1 MISLT
6 VQKWSTGELLL
17 FKETV
22 NKQRKELQKTCPQNI
37 LCQDCPNDNL
47 CKYYRDAFIV
57 TNKELKKRL
66 SR

>member
-6 VQKWSTGELLL
+6 VHKWTTGELLS
-17 FKETV
+17 FK
-22 NKQRKELQKTCPQNI
+22 NLIDNQRKELQKTCANTTSCI
-37 LCQDCPNDNL
+37 NCPNNNL
-47 CKYYRDAFIV
+47 CLYYRDAFIV

>member
-1 MISLT
+1 MIALT
-6 VQKWSTGELLL
+6 VQKWATGELLL

-22 NKQRKELQKTCPQNI
+22 NNQRKELQKTCPQNI
-37 LCQDCPNDNL
+37 FCKDCHNDNL

>member
-1 MISLT
+1 MIALT
-6 VQKWSTGELLL
+6 VQKWATGELLL

-22 NKQRKELQKTCPQNI
+22 NNQRKEIQKTCPQNI
-37 LCQDCPNDNL
+37 LCKDCPNDNL

-66 SR
+66 FR